1 MADILNANQIGEIID
16 AFKAID
22 LDQDGVI
29 ESQELGH
36 VLRLLGQN
44 PTVAE
49 LQVSFGRVVVH
60 GYVCYVRRT

>member
-29 ESQELGH
+29 ESHELGH

-44 PTVAE
+44 PTVAD
-49 LQVSFGRVVVH
+49 LQVS
-60 GYVCYVRRT
+60 